1 MKSASKAKLKAQLC
15 LQVLSL
21 LGLWLGTTASSAIAS
36 NESVVNDAR
45 SLEASP
51 PADQLALVTDSNP
64 KPNTK
69 PNLTSTQPA
78 LQIAVQ
84 TNTQPENSS
93 AAPEPPKTP
102 PTAVKKDQVAPQV
115 TILSPANQSLIDVP
129 ATTVILRIPT
139 GAEVELSVNGK
150 KVDANA
156 IGRSEVD
163 ANAGITTQTWYGVA
177 LNEGENR
184 ITAKLVGSEVSQ
196 SVVVR
201 LRGAATKIQVSTL
214 ESRIPADGRTT
225 ATVQGL
231 LLDEKGDRSNR
242 SAIVTLTTSE
252 GEFIGNDARPDQPG
266 FQVEAREGQFT
277 ALLRSGL
284 TSGNSI
290 IRASSVI
297 NNLEF
302 EAFTQLQLETNL
314 RPSILT
320 GIVDFRIGAR
330 GTDFYRSFRDFLPT
344 DGNNSTNVDFY
355 AAAFGTGK
363 VGEWLITG
371 AFNTRRTLNED
382 CEGRS
387 RLFRDIQ
394 FCKQNYPVYGDSS
407 TLTTETPSLTSIFL
421 RAERTSPVPN
431 AGTDFLMWGD
441 FRTEEFASR
450 SQEFTAF
457 TRQFNGL
464 KFNYNFG
471 DLQATGLY
479 STTTRGFERDIIP
492 PDGTSGFFFLSRRL
506 VTPGS
511 ENVFIESEELLRPGN
526 IVRRVK
532 LNRSQDYEI
541 DYDRG
546 SLQFRQ
552 PILKTDIG
560 AGGETL
566 VRRIIVSYEYDNEG
580 GTSNGSNNNSVYAGQ
595 LRYHFKRELGAESWL
610 GVNYFKENQGARDFQ
625 LYGANALVS
634 FGKNSYVI
642 AEYARSQN
650 NASDLPAPVSGSA
663 LRFEAVS
670 EFVEGIIAKAFYRQ
684 TDTGFVNNAT
694 ISFVPGQ
701 TRLGLS
707 IDAKVSDA
715 TTIRASYER
724 EENRGIAPQP
734 FTLDS
739 FLSLTPQSTPGNPVD
754 NQLSTLSLGV
764 LQKLG
769 SATAELDF
777 LLRDRQDRLN
787 TTFSGASSQLR
798 SRLTVPILE
807 NLKFIAQNEISLSNS
822 PDTVLPDRTALVLD
836 WQPIEGISLR
846 VGQQWFSSGVLAGS
860 SFTTGEVV
868 GNYKVFPDTTLSGR
882 YTLVGGA
889 NTTTQGAIGLNQRW
903 VVFPGLRVEF
913 GYERIFGND
922 QVRNSAGVTQVLQPL
937 TTGSNTSSLALQS
950 GDNYSI
956 GFEYTDNPDF
966 KASVRYEYR
975 MSSAGANSV
984 INASALGKISPSI
997 TGLLRYQRSGIANQT
1012 INNFGDTSS
1021 LRLGLAYRDPAN
1033 DALNA
1038 LLRYEYRQNPS
1049 SIPESF
1055 IGGIGSGSEEHVLAL
1070 EAIYSPNWQ
1079 WEFYGKYALRNNTSY
1094 LAQDLIGTSAINLA
1108 QLRATYR
1115 LGYNFDVSAE
1125 GRLINQPTAGFNEVG
1140 FVTELGY
1147 YATPNLRFALGYS
1160 SGAVNNDRDFSGTRS
1175 AGGIYAA
1182 VTFKLNELF
1191 DGFGLQKIAPPQQ
1204 KEPLDPSVA
1213 IELPVNPKKAGT
1225 TTASFPSNP
1234 SEVVRVSLAQPV
1246 EFPKSQVNLSPINQ
1260 LVLDN
1265 LVTVLREYPALN
1277 IDVQGHLASLTEASA
1292 NSPDAQRLG
1301 KVRSYL
1307 MRQGID
1313 GGRITMRSL
1322 GAPEIDDKPQ
1332 VLLALGGTRETFT
1345 QISDRIKQG
1354 NGSSILQ
1361 NVLPSD
1367 LSSVSSNS
1375 PVASSPLRVQ
1385 AISQRIEF
1393 APVGK
1398 MTDPSNA
1405 NLDLLISRIVNNPE
1419 VAVELQGNLDGS
1431 ELEVNRLMGLR
1442 SYLIQKGIASD
1453 RILISP
1459 ANSDTANSNT
1469 ANSITLTLANLEGV
1483 PIAQLPN
1490 GSTPARTIAQQNND
1504 NRLSL
1509 NLSGLNQSGLN
1520 LGELTISSSSLLSQ
1534 LLDPENYRRQLIG
1547 LLPSPQLLT
1556 MLLEPQAQ
1564 PTLLSTNFS
1573 TFLSGFPLP
1582 ETAPRWSSIPSAQ
1595 ILSLLFPD
1603 PNAAPERQPDLIA
1616 EDTNRDS
1623 NTRRLVSA
1631 LNFLLS
1637 RDRDVLT
1644 ALLRSLNESQPE
1656 LRGEIIRPELFEEGK
1671 P

>member
-1 MKSASKAKLKAQLC
+1 
-15 LQVLSL
+15 
-21 LGLWLGTTASSAIAS
+21 
-36 NESVVNDAR
+36 
-45 SLEASP
+45 
-51 PADQLALVTDSNP
+51 
-64 KPNTK
+64 
-69 PNLTSTQPA
+69 
-78 LQIAVQ
+78 
-84 TNTQPENSS
+84 
-93 AAPEPPKTP
+93 
-102 PTAVKKDQVAPQV
+102 
-115 TILSPANQSLIDVP
+115 
-129 ATTVILRIPT
+129 
-139 GAEVELSVNGK
+139 
-150 KVDANA
+150 
-156 IGRSEVD
+156 
-163 ANAGITTQTWYGVA
+163 
-177 LNEGENR
+177 
-184 ITAKLVGSEVSQ
+184 
-196 SVVVR
+196 
-201 LRGAATKIQVSTL
+201 
-214 ESRIPADGRTT
+214 
-225 ATVQGL
+225 VQGL

-966 KASVRYEYR
+966 KASARYEYR
-975 MSSAGANSV
+975 ISSAGANSV

-1616 EDTNRDS
+1616 EDTKRDS

>member
-1 MKSASKAKLKAQLC
+1 MKSVSKAKLWLH
-15 LQVLSL
+15 LLGL
-21 LGLWLGTTASSAIAS
+21 LGLWLGMNASSAIAS

-150 KVDANA
+150 KIDANA

-163 ANAGITTQTWYGVA
+163 TNAGIVTQTWYGVA

-214 ESRIPADGRTT
+214 ESRIPADARTT

-297 NNLEF
+297 NNLEV

-320 GIVDFRIGAR
+320 GVVDFRIGAR

-479 STTTRGFERDIIP
+479 SSTTRGFERDIIP

-610 GVNYFKENQGARDFQ
+610 GVNYFKEN
-625 LYGANALVS
+625 
-634 FGKNSYVI
+634 
-642 AEYARSQN
+642 
-650 NASDLPAPVSGSA
+650 
-663 LRFEAVS
+663 
-670 EFVEGIIAKAFYRQ
+670 
-684 TDTGFVNNAT
+684 
-694 ISFVPGQ
+694 
-701 TRLGLS
+701 
-707 IDAKVSDA
+707 
-715 TTIRASYER
+715 
-724 EENRGIAPQP
+724 
-734 FTLDS
+734 
-739 FLSLTPQSTPGNPVD
+739 
-754 NQLSTLSLGV
+754 
-764 LQKLG
+764 
-769 SATAELDF
+769 
-777 LLRDRQDRLN
+777 
-787 TTFSGASSQLR
+787 
-798 SRLTVPILE
+798 
-807 NLKFIAQNEISLSNS
+807 
-822 PDTVLPDRTALVLD
+822 
-836 WQPIEGISLR
+836 
-846 VGQQWFSSGVLAGS
+846 
-860 SFTTGEVV
+860 
-868 GNYKVFPDTTLSGR
+868 
-882 YTLVGGA
+882 
-889 NTTTQGAIGLNQRW
+889 
-903 VVFPGLRVEF
+903 
-913 GYERIFGND
+913 
-922 QVRNSAGVTQVLQPL
+922 
-937 TTGSNTSSLALQS
+937 
-950 GDNYSI
+950 
-956 GFEYTDNPDF
+956 
-966 KASVRYEYR
+966 
-975 MSSAGANSV
+975 
-984 INASALGKISPSI
+984 
-997 TGLLRYQRSGIANQT
+997 
-1012 INNFGDTSS
+1012 
-1021 LRLGLAYRDPAN
+1021 
-1033 DALNA
+1033 
-1038 LLRYEYRQNPS
+1038 
-1049 SIPESF
+1049 
-1055 IGGIGSGSEEHVLAL
+1055 
-1070 EAIYSPNWQ
+1070 
-1079 WEFYGKYALRNNTSY
+1079 
-1094 LAQDLIGTSAINLA
+1094 
-1108 QLRATYR
+1108 
-1115 LGYNFDVSAE
+1115 
-1125 GRLINQPTAGFNEVG
+1125 
-1140 FVTELGY
+1140 
-1147 YATPNLRFALGYS
+1147 
-1160 SGAVNNDRDFSGTRS
+1160 
-1175 AGGIYAA
+1175 
-1182 VTFKLNELF
+1182 
-1191 DGFGLQKIAPPQQ
+1191 
-1204 KEPLDPSVA
+1204 
-1213 IELPVNPKKAGT
+1213 
-1225 TTASFPSNP
+1225 
-1234 SEVVRVSLAQPV
+1234 
-1246 EFPKSQVNLSPINQ
+1246 
-1260 LVLDN
+1260 
-1265 LVTVLREYPALN
+1265 
-1277 IDVQGHLASLTEASA
+1277 
-1292 NSPDAQRLG
+1292 
-1301 KVRSYL
+1301 
-1307 MRQGID
+1307 
-1313 GGRITMRSL
+1313 
-1322 GAPEIDDKPQ
+1322 
-1332 VLLALGGTRETFT
+1332 
-1345 QISDRIKQG
+1345 
-1354 NGSSILQ
+1354 
-1361 NVLPSD
+1361 
-1367 LSSVSSNS
+1367 
-1375 PVASSPLRVQ
+1375 
-1385 AISQRIEF
+1385 
-1393 APVGK
+1393 
-1398 MTDPSNA
+1398 
-1405 NLDLLISRIVNNPE
+1405 
-1419 VAVELQGNLDGS
+1419 
-1431 ELEVNRLMGLR
+1431 
-1442 SYLIQKGIASD
+1442 
-1453 RILISP
+1453 
-1459 ANSDTANSNT
+1459 
-1469 ANSITLTLANLEGV
+1469 
-1483 PIAQLPN
+1483 
-1490 GSTPARTIAQQNND
+1490 
-1504 NRLSL
+1504 
-1509 NLSGLNQSGLN
+1509 
-1520 LGELTISSSSLLSQ
+1520 
-1534 LLDPENYRRQLIG
+1534 
-1547 LLPSPQLLT
+1547 
-1556 MLLEPQAQ
+1556 
-1564 PTLLSTNFS
+1564 
-1573 TFLSGFPLP
+1573 
-1582 ETAPRWSSIPSAQ
+1582 
-1595 ILSLLFPD
+1595 
-1603 PNAAPERQPDLIA
+1603 
-1616 EDTNRDS
+1616 
-1623 NTRRLVSA
+1623 
-1631 LNFLLS
+1631 
-1637 RDRDVLT
+1637 
-1644 ALLRSLNESQPE
+1644 
-1656 LRGEIIRPELFEEGK
+1656 
-1671 P
+1671 